1 MRKIWTPHHQFWWHA
16 TYDDVTAAATP
27 RLEDPVKDRAARPLV
42 SLWGPIGFDE
52 AKKCGAMMP
61 ASSVL
66 IAPDVPS
73 SIIAAIRYSIP
84 DEGRP
89 LPEDTVQT
97 LKDRLGQSP
106 FLDEINVLV
115 KNGNGRGGTIRLNK
129 TAYPQPRRVTWSV
142 VAPNGELFAYTQHGR
157 KPEDSLVAHAGVGRK
172 ARL

>member
-1 MRKIWTPHHQFWWHA
+1 MLEAALRKIWTPHHQFWWHA

-84 DEGRP
+84 DEVRP

-106 FLDEINVLV
+106 FLDEINVL
-115 KNGNGRGGTIRLNK
+115 KNGNGRGGG
-129 TAYPQPRRVTWSV
+129 QPHQLGCRCCRIDRDRDRH
-142 VAPNGELFAYTQHGR
+142 APCH
-157 KPEDSLVAHAGVGRK
+157 
-172 ARL
+172 